1 MLYPWIIEEIKKR
14 ERKERK
20 ERDRPTIQPE
30 VDDRPP
36 KDDPDPKPEEESPDD
51 GKHVIIIDPDGPDS
65 DPGYH
70 W

>member
-1 MLYPWIIEEIKKR
+1 MLDPWIIEEIKKR
-14 ERKERK
+14 ERKEK
-20 ERDRPTIQPE
+20 EEKDRPTIQPE

-36 KDDPDPKPEEESPDD
+36 QDDPDPKPEKEPDND
-51 GKHVIIIDPDGPDS
+51 KHVIIIDPDGPDS